1 MCLIMGYTHVYP
13 RNGAAIFGKIRNHLQ
28 QIQAYTHID
37 IYIYINHIFIQ
48 YKYIKYAKYN
58 S

>member
-28 QIQAYTHID
+28 QTQAYTHIYML
-37 IYIYINHIFIQ
+37 IIYLYIYLNMQNIIPRLDI
-48 YKYIKYAKYN
+48 
-58 S
+58 